1 MFDHMHSQRM
11 VYRDLKPE
19 NLLLD
24 HQGYLK
30 LTDFGFAKKLEG
42 KTFTLCGTPEYLAPE
57 IILNKGHSFQVDW
70 WTLGVLLYEM
80 IEGIDPFN
88 DSDPMKIYQNILKG
102 SVRFS
107 KGFDEDAKSIIKH
120 LLV

>member
-1 MFDHMHSQRM
+1 
-11 VYRDLKPE
+11 
-19 NLLLD
+19 
-24 HQGYLK
+24 
-30 LTDFGFAKKLEG
+30 
-42 KTFTLCGTPEYLAPE
+42 
-57 IILNKGHSFQVDW
+57 
-70 WTLGVLLYEM
+70 LLYEM